1 MATSMTLP
9 ILSMTSQSLPFLDV
23 HDLLLD
29 IYIVL
34 LIVQIFYGEAN
45 HGRVCTYIEDQ
56 QNCDCFTSVA
66 ADYQHY
72 DTEPK
77 K

>member
-34 LIVQIFYGEAN
+34 LIV
-45 HGRVCTYIEDQ
+45 
-56 QNCDCFTSVA
+56 
-66 ADYQHY
+66 
-72 DTEPK
+72 
-77 K
+77 